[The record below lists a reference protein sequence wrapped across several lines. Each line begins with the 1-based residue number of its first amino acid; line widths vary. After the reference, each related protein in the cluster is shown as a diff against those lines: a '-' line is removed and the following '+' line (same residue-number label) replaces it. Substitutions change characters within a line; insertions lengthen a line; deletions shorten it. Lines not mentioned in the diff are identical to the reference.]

1 MMYIQTLRLRKI
13 LLFLEIKNF
22 RVRFKWSNVCTEA
35 VLKML
40 KEMLPTN
47 SLPKTLRT
55 LEQKLLEHT
64 SIEVKI
70 KYLKINKSIF

>member
-1 MMYIQTLRLRKI
+1 
-13 LLFLEIKNF
+13 
-22 RVRFKWSNVCTEA
+22 
-35 VLKML
+35 ML